1 MSQREGRGKA
11 TGGRRK
17 SPTRK
22 AVTPKAKARATAKST
37 AKPKAKAKAP
47 MAQTRSRP
55 SRPRTAQRGGPELD
69 ASVIEQFAPRLR
81 EDFTRLQEQE
91 SRILGALA
99 DPEIHRHFLEDP
111 AGALDR
117 MGVEVPPLLRRRLRA
132 QPRPDLVAPKQFRL
146 PNGQVVTPQ
155 INVRFTSGKG
165 GSR

>member
-1 MSQREGRGKA
+1 MSQRQGRPKA
-11 TGGRRK
+11 TSRQRK
-17 SPTRK
+17 MPTRTK
-22 AVTPKAKARATAKST
+22 ATPKPKTKAKTAAKS
-37 AKPKAKAKAP
+37 KAKAKASV
-47 MAQTRSRP
+47 AQPRARTSRQ
-55 SRPRTAQRGGPELD
+55 RTPTPRGGPAID
-69 ASVIEQFAPRLR
+69 RSVIEQFAPRLR
-81 EDFTRLQEQE
+81 EDFARLQEQE